1 MEHLVLPM
9 CVLPALYAVTWIG
22 LLGVLGP
29 SETTRRVVAAMGTCA
44 LTLAGGSIVLVW
56 VVIQTGGLA
65 LPSDAG
71 TGAILV
77 TTIVA
82 GNGLVGGAVALAL
95 LVTTVAMQDQRLGYS
110 ETTSAGPH

>member
-29 SETTRRVVAAMGTCA
+29 SETTRRVVATMGTCA
-44 LTLAGGSIVLVW
+44 LALAGGSIVLVW

-71 TGAILV
+71 TSAIFV

-82 GNGLVGGAVALAL
+82 GTGLVGGAVALAL